1 MARLLWNSMPRN
13 PFHRF
18 SAVALLASA
27 SLCLRAEGPSPLRS
41 DADLLKQKVAT
52 ITQRG
57 AAPSRQPL
65 RTTVT
70 EREVNAYL
78 VYEMADELP
87 AGVADPSVSIPGTDR
102 VTARAVVDLD
112 AVRRQRNPTS
122 LFDPMRYLR
131 GRLPVRATGVL
142 HASNG
147 IAQFELESADIAGVP
162 IPKLLL
168 QEIVSHYSRSAEH
181 PSGINLD
188 DPVALPARIREIHVE
203 RGQAVIVQ

>member
-1 MARLLWNSMPRN
+1 MPRN
-13 PFHRF
+13 HLHRF
-18 SAVALLASA
+18 ASAVLLVSARLCLLA
-27 SLCLRAEGPSPLRS
+27 EDPSPLRR

-57 AAPSRQPL
+57 ASPTHQPL
-65 RTTVT
+65 KTTVT

-78 VYEMADELP
+78 VYETAEGLP

-142 HASNG
+142 RAGNG
-147 IAQFELESADIAGVP
+147 VAQFELESADIAGVP

-168 QEIVSHYSRSAEH
+168 QEIVGHYSRSAEH

>member
-1 MARLLWNSMPRN
+1 MPSN
-13 PFHRF
+13 QIHRF
-18 SAVALLASA
+18 AAAVLLVATP
-27 SLCLRAEGPSPLRS
+27 LCLHAEDPSPLHR

-57 AAPSRQPL
+57 AAPAHQPL
-65 RTTVT
+65 KTTVT
-70 EREVNAYL
+70 EKEVNAYL
-78 VYEMADELP
+78 VYETASGLP
-87 AGVADPSVSIPGTDR
+87 TGIADPSLSIPGTDR

-112 AVRRQRNPTS
+112 AVRRQRNPS

-142 HASNG
+142 RASNG
-147 IAQFELESADIAGVP
+147 VAQFELESADIAGVP

-168 QEIVSHYSRSAEH
+168 QEIVSHYSRSAEY

>member
-1 MARLLWNSMPRN
+1 MPRN
-13 PFHRF
+13 QILRF
-18 SAVALLASA
+18 AAAALLVSA
-27 SLCLRAEGPSPLRS
+27 RVCLHAEGPTPLRR

-52 ITQRG
+52 ITRRG
-57 AAPSRQPL
+57 AAPTHQPL
-65 RTTVT
+65 KTTVT

-78 VYEMADELP
+78 VYETADGLP
-87 AGVADPSVSIPGTDR
+87 AGIADPSVTIPGTDR

-142 HASNG
+142 RASNG
-147 IAQFELESADIAGVP
+147 VAQFELQSADIAGVP

-168 QEIVSHYSRSAEH
+168 QEIVSHYSRSPEH

-188 DPVALPARIREIHVE
+188 EPVALPARIQEIHVE

>member
-1 MARLLWNSMPRN
+1 MPRN
-13 PFHRF
+13 QIHRF
-18 SAVALLASA
+18 AAAVLLVSVR
-27 SLCLRAEGPSPLRS
+27 LCLHAEGPSPLRR

-57 AAPSRQPL
+57 AAPTRQPL
-65 RTTVT
+65 KTTVT

-78 VYEMADELP
+78 VYETADGLP
-87 AGVADPSVSIPGTDR
+87 AGIADPSVSIPGTDR

-122 LFDPMRYLR
+122 LFDPTRFLR
-131 GRLPVRATGVL
+131 GRLPLRATGVFR
-142 HASNG
+142 ASNG
-147 IAQFELESADIAGVP
+147 VAQFELESADIAGVP

-203 RGQAVIVQ
+203 RGQAIIVQ

>member
-1 MARLLWNSMPRN
+1 MPCN
-13 PFHRF
+13 QLHRF
-18 SAVALLASA
+18 SAAALLVSA
-27 SLCLRAEGPSPLRS
+27 HLCLLAQGPSPLRR

-52 ITQRG
+52 ITERG
-57 AAPSRQPL
+57 ATPARQPL
-65 RTTVT
+65 KTTVT

-78 VYEMADELP
+78 AYETAEGLP

-112 AVRRQRNPTS
+112 AVRRLRNPTS
-122 LFDPMRYLR
+122 LFDPARYLR
-131 GRLPVRATGVL
+131 GRLAVRATGVFR
-142 HASNG
+142 ASNG
-147 IAQFELESADIAGVP
+147 VAQFQLESADIAGVP

-181 PSGINLD
+181 PSGINID
-188 DPVALPARIREIHVE
+188 DPVVLPARIREIHVE

>member
-1 MARLLWNSMPRN
+1 MPRN
-13 PFHRF
+13 QIHRF
-18 SAVALLASA
+18 AAAVLLVSVR
-27 SLCLRAEGPSPLRS
+27 LCLHAEGPSPLRR

-57 AAPSRQPL
+57 AAPTRQPL
-65 RTTVT
+65 KTTVT

-78 VYEMADELP
+78 VYETADGLP
-87 AGVADPSVSIPGTDR
+87 AGIADPSVSIPGTDR

-131 GRLPVRATGVL
+131 GRLPVRATGVFR
-142 HASNG
+142 ASNG
-147 IAQFELESADIAGVP
+147 VAQFELQSADIAGVP

-188 DPVALPARIREIHVE
+188 EPVALPARIREIHVE

>member
-1 MARLLWNSMPRN
+1 MPRN
-13 PFHRF
+13 QIHRF
-18 SAVALLASA
+18 AAAVLLVSAC
-27 SLCLRAEGPSPLRS
+27 LCLHAEDPSPLRR

-57 AAPSRQPL
+57 AAPTHQPL
-65 RTTVT
+65 KTTVT

-78 VYEMADELP
+78 VYETSEGLP

-122 LFDPMRYLR
+122 LFDPLRYLR

-142 HASNG
+142 RAGNG
-147 IAQFELESADIAGVP
+147 VARFELESADIAGVP